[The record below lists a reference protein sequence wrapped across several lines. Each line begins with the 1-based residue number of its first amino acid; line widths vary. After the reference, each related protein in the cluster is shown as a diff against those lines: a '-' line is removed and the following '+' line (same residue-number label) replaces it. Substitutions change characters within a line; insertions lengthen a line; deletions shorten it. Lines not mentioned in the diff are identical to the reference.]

1 MPERKAA
8 RTKPKMNFFARSV
21 DSIRKY
27 IRETIGELRK
37 VTWPTRQEAM
47 NLTKIVLVVI
57 VVVAVYFFIVDGVL
71 TFVFNALLSIS

>member
-1 MPERKAA
+1 
-8 RTKPKMNFFARSV
+8 MNFFARSV